1 MNLRPF
7 LPAFAL
13 LLPACAQQAGGP
25 GTAVLPDQ
33 STLGTITL
41 ASPPARQLPPV
52 QAAWSYNIGGS
63 AALNSGS
70 TPTGNVISMDLY
82 DVSKA
87 AMARLTGAGKYVV
100 CYYSAGT
107 SEKYR
112 TDAESRRLLAPGL
125 NLGEVHTGSGGVWE
139 GEKWLDIRGFAAG
152 TAPAVRTLKQVMT
165 ARLTLARDK
174 GCAAVEPDNVDA
186 WDNVV
191 NQNAPAGTPARAIG
205 ASDQLAYNRWTA
217 TTRHGL
223 GLSVLLKNDLGQA
236 VALAPSY
243 DGALNEECFD
253 FGTDC
258 SLLTPFRN
266 AGKAI
271 YVVEYQSAGFVTA
284 ARKATAAQLHL
295 NVILTDLNV
304 TRLNPSA
311 RFGSW

>member
-1 MNLRPF
+1 MADHPILSPS
-7 LPAFAL
+7 AL
-13 LLPACAQQAGGP
+13 SSL
-25 GTAVLPDQ
+25 
-33 STLGTITL
+33 
-41 ASPPARQLPPV
+41 PARQLPPV
-52 QAAWSYNIGGS
+52 QTAWSYNIGGS

-70 TPTGNVISMDLY
+70 TPTGKVISMDLY

-87 AMARLTGAGKYVV
+87 AMTRLNGSGKYVV

-107 SEKYR
+107 SENYR
-112 TDAESRRLLAPGL
+112 TDAESRRLLAPSL
-125 NLGEVHTGSGGVWE
+125 NLGEVQTGSGGVWE

-152 TAPAVRTLKQVMT
+152 TAQAVQTLKQVMT

-191 NQNAPAGTPARAIG
+191 NQNAPAGTPAKAIS
-205 ASDQLAYNRWTA
+205 ASNQLAYNCWTA
-217 TTRHGL
+217 TTGHGL

-236 VALAPSY
+236 AALAPSY

-258 SLLTPFRN
+258 ALLTPFRD

-271 YVVEYQSAGFVTA
+271 YVIEYRSASLATA
-284 ARKATAAQLHL
+284 ARKATAALLHL

-304 TRLNPSA
+304 TRLNPST